1 MRKVS
6 EDYMGRTVID
16 KNGWQQQCRVGA
28 DCRIDTTEATRNSF
42 RHTCADGEKSAVCAW
57 KDGCGVYLGP
67 PDIKKGATR
76 KKNGNVE
83 KIRKK
88 EEMSTHVGTDYLLV
102 RTLVGWGC

>member
-1 MRKVS
+1 M
-6 EDYMGRTVID
+6 
-16 KNGWQQQCRVGA
+16 
-28 DCRIDTTEATRNSF
+28 
-42 RHTCADGEKSAVCAW
+42 
-57 KDGCGVYLGP
+57 YLGP
-67 PDIKKGATR
+67 PDIKKGEGATR